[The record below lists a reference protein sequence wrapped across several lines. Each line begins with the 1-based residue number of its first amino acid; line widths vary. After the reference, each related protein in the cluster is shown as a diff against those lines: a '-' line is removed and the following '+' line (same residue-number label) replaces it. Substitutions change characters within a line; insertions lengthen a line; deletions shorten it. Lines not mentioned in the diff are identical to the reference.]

1 MHILLYTYLGAL
13 LAGGPGKLPLCPPPS
28 PLGGPDYILTCYTM
42 LYQEPRHD
50 HVEDGHDQYPGVVLD
65 PIEVLDCSI
74 LSLLQNILLHIGSF
88 HSKQKENYS

>member
-1 MHILLYTYLGAL
+1 
-13 LAGGPGKLPLCPPPS
+13 
-28 PLGGPDYILTCYTM
+28 M